1 MVTFDLGHRT
11 DVNDKVPHK
20 RLLAKLAYYGIAG
33 NTFNWIG
40 AFLHNRTQRVVLNGS
55 KSAWS
60 SVDSGVPQGTVLGP
74 LLFLVYV
81 NDIVSDIKSEI
92 RLFADDCILY
102 REIKSTVDSQILQDD
117 INSLFSWSKL
127 WQMEFNVSK
136 CHIMTLSRSK
146 NMLMRYTDLV
156 MQRCLL

>member
-1 MVTFDLGHRT
+1 MAANLLG
-11 DVNDKVPHK
+11 
-20 RLLAKLAYYGIAG
+20 
-33 NTFNWIG
+33 
-40 AFLHNRTQRVVLNGS
+40 LH
-55 KSAWS
+55 S

-102 REIKSTVDSQILQDD
+102 RETKSTVDSQILQDD

-136 CHIMTLSRSK
+136 CHIMYFSRSK
-146 NMLMRYTDLV
+146 KHVNAV
-156 MQRCLL
+156 